1 MLPAMFSSADKTPN
15 VAVLIDTSTGWG
27 RRMIRGIVGYAQKHG
42 PWHLRVEPRGRTE
55 HLSLPAD
62 WSGDGVIA
70 RITSQRMHQSLR
82 SLGLPVVN
90 ISSIELD
97 GCDWPRVTS
106 DWPASARLMA
116 DHFLDRGFRHFAY
129 AGPLKHAYV
138 RQHLD
143 AVQTALRAARNQSQ
157 VACFDYRFQSVTN
170 RGWAVQDQKLTRWLE
185 RLPKPLA
192 VIGWATEAAA
202 HVLDA
207 CRNAGL
213 AVPDEVAVLSSDEDS
228 LLNNATVPP
237 MSGLLVASHQI
248 GYRAAGMLNTLMQGE
263 RLEVQIERI
272 AAIEIV
278 TRGSTETFA
287 IDDPELLRAVVFM
300 RQNAYRPLTVD
311 KVADAVPMS
320 RRSLERR
327 FHDRFGRTP
336 LEEISRLRL
345 ARAKQLLVQTDKS
358 IAEVAEACGYR
369 TPEYLATLFRR
380 AMGITPLRYRLATR
394 GA

>member
-1 MLPAMFSSADKTPN
+1 MMRGMTTRHDATPN

-27 RRMIRGIVGYAQKHG
+27 RRTIRGVVGYAQKHG

-55 HLSLPAD
+55 HLSLPPD

-70 RITSQRMHQSLR
+70 RVNTQRMHQSLR
-82 SLGLPVVN
+82 KLGVPVVN
-90 ISSIELD
+90 ISAIELD
-97 GCDWPRVTS
+97 GCDWPRVTI
-106 DWPASARLMA
+106 DWPVSARLMA

-129 AGPLKHAYV
+129 AGPLQHAYV

-143 AVQTALRAARNQSQ
+143 AVQQALQASNNHSQ

-170 RGWAVQDQKLTRWLE
+170 RGWAVQDEKLTRWLVG
-185 RLPKPLA
+185 LPKPLA
-192 VIGWATEAAA
+192 VIGWATVAAA

-207 CRNAGL
+207 CRNVGL

-237 MSGLLVASHQI
+237 MSGLLVAAHQS
-248 GYRAAGMLNTLMQGE
+248 GYRAAHMLGTLMGGG
-263 RLEVQIERI
+263 RLAVQTERI
-272 AAIEIV
+272 PAIEIV

-287 IDDPELLRAVVFM
+287 IEDPEVLRAVVFM

-311 KVADAVPMS
+311 KVAQAVPMS
-320 RRSLERR
+320 RRSLERK
-327 FHDRFGRTP
+327 FHHHFGRTP

-369 TPEYLATLFRR
+369 TPEYLATRFRR
-380 AMGITPLRYRLATR
+380 SMGITPLRYRLAAR